1 MKSGPSNPRFTLGFA
16 HRTGSN
22 VAQIFTQMFTQM
34 FIQIFT
40 QIFIQIFI
48 RIFIQI
54 FTQIFFADMLDVC
67 ESRLIEFDRFFALR
81 KGWGGPFRPVPSYSC
96 AFRAHFWPFPAIFT
110 FRAHCDGSF

>member
-1 MKSGPSNPRFTLGFA
+1 M
-16 HRTGSN
+16 
-22 VAQIFTQMFTQM
+22 
-34 FIQIFT
+34 FT
-40 QIFIQIFI
+40 QIFIQIFT
-48 RIFIQI
+48 QI

-67 ESRLIEFDRFFALR
+67 ESGLIEFDRFFALR